1 MNQDMEDYNNLTSL
15 TKPDLLEKALE
26 MKGIMIQKQSE
37 IDLSQH
43 VIKILS
49 KLESVTEELLT
60 LKLDISTVKKENSR
74 LKKRVSELESYADD
88 SDEQLFNI
96 EKRINKLEQYTRR
109 ENIEICGIA
118 EDVRQGDLDKTVVE
132 LLGMMDVHIDTNDI
146 EACHKLPDNQK
157 PNNIIV
163 RFGNRKIAIDCFRKK
178 KKLKESD
185 NAEAKKCFISE
196 NLSPASK
203 EILNECKT
211 LQQDNIINSVWTYNG
226 NILIKFNN
234 GFGDNTRK
242 NFHLNDLDFLYN
254 NDNDDFYSKD

>member
-43 VIKILS
+43 VIKILT
-49 KLESVTEELLT
+49 KLESVTEELLI
-60 LKLDISTVKKENSR
+60 LKLDLSTVKKENSQ
-74 LKKRVSELESYADD
+74 LKKRVSELELYADE

-96 EKRINKLEQYTRR
+96 EKRMNKLEQYTRR
-109 ENIEICGIA
+109 DNIEISGIA
-118 EDVRQGDLDKTVVE
+118 ADVKQEDLDKTVVE
-132 LLGMMDVHIDTNDI
+132 LLGMMDVHINTNNI

-163 RFGNRKIAIDCFRKK
+163 RFSNRKIAIDCFRKK

-185 NAEAKKCFISE
+185 NAEAKKCFITE
-196 NLSPASK
+196 NLSPANK

-234 GFGDNTRK
+234 GFRDYTRK
-242 NFHLNDLDFLYN
+242 ILHLNDLDFLYN
-254 NDNDDFYSKD
+254 NNNDVFSSED